1 MLRSQIIAQMQLEL
15 FACELLTDQEQAVII
30 ASIRNSYWHVR
41 ALRKTTHAQY
51 ALRRYYFKIADQKKR
66 LQLAGVEKREILDL
80 LRCCRLRCE
89 AHKHPFKPCKY
100 CP

>member
-1 MLRSQIIAQMQLEL
+1 MQLEL
-15 FACELLTDQEQAVII
+15 FEWAALSPYEKVSAFRAIRNQYWHLRNLRKSYDSARIRGIYRRI
-30 ASIRNSYWHVR
+30 ASE
-41 ALRKTTHAQY
+41 
-51 ALRRYYFKIADQKKR
+51 KKR